1 MRLLILSIN
10 ALLKFRAYTVLNVVG
25 LAVSLACVLTIARYI
40 HQENT
45 VNHCFPD
52 YDRICLVKSI
62 ISNGE
67 CSLGGYRSGLEEDP
81 AVEEFTAYTS
91 VSDLTLVFG
100 KQKVQSRVFS
110 IDSTFFKM
118 FPYKVLMGSNRIRR
132 PGDVV
137 ITRSFWE
144 EVLQGRPVVGGSF
157 TNGQGRKFTIIGV
170 VDDPATKTS
179 WQPQLFMS
187 DEIDA
192 FLLYSPTYALRMVP
206 GYDLKALNQKHGKEV
221 PRNKWAT
228 YQTLRYEYLPLSELY
243 FDADLERDNP
253 MYRFGNPGYISV
265 LTAVAF
271 LMGLI
276 GLLNFVNIYT
286 VIMSRRSREFGIKKV
301 FGAGKAAIFVQIY
314 VENMLLAGFAL
325 LLCWTILEVTRYLF
339 YNELYIPVAS
349 DVRFDLLVSAIVLWG
364 LPLLTTV
371 YPYLKFTRSLPVN
384 SIRAITTSRVS
395 VRSRMVFLGVQYVLT
410 IFIISVSLFFVKQL
424 DYMLHADLGFRTH
437 DIINATMYHNPL
449 GLYKDSKE
457 NLLDEGKRQQIN
469 RELVNR
475 RMAESTLFEYWNRSS
490 NILLDG
496 GRLENFALER
506 AENGF
511 HQALVTSMTRRTMDM
526 YGLQLV
532 EGRLWNDSVD
542 EALSRNSFKVIINE
556 TAKRVLGVKDITR
569 EKLQPE
575 DVHFASSWMPDFF
588 NPPCEI
594 VGVIKDFNV
603 RHLAKAT
610 MPMVIYYDSEIKWG
624 LYAVTAAYRHEDRAR
639 VIRFLSDLYE
649 EATGRTDFEYTLI
662 EDVLAKMYEDDRR
675 VVRIYTLF
683 AGVAILISLLGLLAI
698 ALFDISQRRRE
709 IGLRKVNGA
718 QARDIYPLL
727 LRKYLAV
734 LGVSALVSVPLSW
747 LAITLYLQGFA
758 HKAPLTPGLFVVAVL
773 VTALLSLL
781 TVMWQVHRAAHV
793 NPAEVIK
800 ENDAHPVAAMQTS
813 C

>member
-67 CSLGGYRSGLEEDP
+67 CSLGGYRSGLEDDP

-91 VSDLTLVFG
+91 VSDLMLVFG

-170 VDDPATKTS
+170 VDAPATKTS
-179 WQPQLFMS
+179 WQPQMFMS

-301 FGAGKAAIFVQIY
+301 FVAGKADIFVQIY

-349 DVRFDLLVSAIVLWG
+349 DVRFDLLASAIVLWG
-364 LPLLTTV
+364 LPLLTTI

-603 RHLAKAT
+603 RHLSKAT

-800 ENDAHPVAAMQTS
+800 RE
-813 C
+813 

>member
-67 CSLGGYRSGLEEDP
+67 CSLGGYRSGLEDDP

-91 VSDLTLVFG
+91 VSDLMLVFG

-314 VENMLLAGFAL
+314 VENMLLAGLAL

-349 DVRFDLLVSAIVLWG
+349 DVRFDLLASAIVLWG

-800 ENDAHPVAAMQTS
+800 RE
-813 C
+813 

>member
-10 ALLKFRAYTVLNVVG
+10 ALLKFRAYTALNVVG

-67 CSLGGYRSGLEEDP
+67 CSLGGYRSGLEDDP

-91 VSDLTLVFG
+91 VSDLMLVFG

-170 VDDPATKTS
+170 VDAPATKTS

-349 DVRFDLLVSAIVLWG
+349 DVRFDLLASAIVLWG

-800 ENDAHPVAAMQTS
+800 RE
-813 C
+813 

>member
-67 CSLGGYRSGLEEDP
+67 CSLGGYRSGLEDDP

-91 VSDLTLVFG
+91 VSDLMLVFG

-170 VDDPATKTS
+170 VDAPATKTS

-301 FGAGKAAIFVQIY
+301 FGAGKADIFVQIY
-314 VENMLLAGFAL
+314 VENMLLAGLAL

-349 DVRFDLLVSAIVLWG
+349 DVRFDLLASAIVLWG

-542 EALSRNSFKVIINE
+542 EVLSKNSFKVIINE

-603 RHLAKAT
+603 RHLSKAT

-800 ENDAHPVAAMQTS
+800 RE
-813 C
+813 

>member
-10 ALLKFRAYTVLNVVG
+10 ALLKFRAYTTLNVVG

-67 CSLGGYRSGLEEDP
+67 CSLGGYRSGLEDDP

-100 KQKVQSRVFS
+100 KRQVQSRVFS

-118 FPYKVLMGSNRIRR
+118 FPYKVLIGSNRIRR

-137 ITRSFWE
+137 ITRAFWE

-170 VDDPATKTS
+170 VDNPATKTS

-228 YQTLRYEYLPLSELY
+228 YQTMRYEYLPLSELY

-253 MYRFGNPGYISV
+253 MYRFGNPDYLSV

-271 LMGLI
+271 LVGLI

-301 FGAGKAAIFVQIY
+301 FGAGRADIFVQLY
-314 VENMLLAGFAL
+314 VENMLLAGLAL

-349 DVRFDLLVSAIVLWG
+349 DVRFDLLASAIVLWG

-371 YPYLKFTRSLPVN
+371 YPYLKFTRSLPVT
-384 SIRAITTSRVS
+384 SIRAITSSRVS
-395 VRSRMVFLGVQYVLT
+395 VRSRMVFLSVQYVLT
-410 IFIISVSLFFVKQL
+410 IFIISVSLFFVRQL

-449 GLYKDSKE
+449 GMYKDSKE

-475 RMAESTLFEYWNRSS
+475 RMAESTLFEHWNRSY
-490 NILLDG
+490 NILLNG

-603 RHLAKAT
+603 RHLSKAT
-610 MPMVIYYDSEIKWG
+610 MPMVIYYDSEIERG

-683 AGVAILISLLGLLAI
+683 AAVAILISLLGLLAI

-773 VTALLSLL
+773 ITALLSLL

-793 NPAEVIK
+793 NPAEVVK
-800 ENDAHPVAAMQTS
+800 RE
-813 C
+813 

>member
-67 CSLGGYRSGLEEDP
+67 CSLGGYRSGLEDDP

-91 VSDLTLVFG
+91 VSDLMLVFG

-265 LTAVAF
+265 LKAVAF

-349 DVRFDLLVSAIVLWG
+349 DVRFDLLASAIVLWG

-603 RHLAKAT
+603 RHLSKAT

-624 LYAVTAAYRHEDRAR
+624 LYVVTAAYRHEDRAR

-734 LGVSALVSVPLSW
+734 LGVSALVSVSLSW

-800 ENDAHPVAAMQTS
+800 RE
-813 C
+813 

>member
-67 CSLGGYRSGLEEDP
+67 CSLGGYRSGLEDDP

-91 VSDLTLVFG
+91 VSDLMLVFG

-170 VDDPATKTS
+170 VDAPATKTS
-179 WQPQLFMS
+179 WQPQMFMS

-349 DVRFDLLVSAIVLWG
+349 DVRFDLLASAIVLWG

-649 EATGRTDFEYTLI
+649 EATGRTDFKYTLI

-734 LGVSALVSVPLSW
+734 LGVSAVVSVPLSW

-800 ENDAHPVAAMQTS
+800 RE
-813 C
+813 

>member
-10 ALLKFRAYTVLNVVG
+10 ALLKFRAYTALNVVG

-45 VNHCFPD
+45 VNRCFPD
-52 YDRICLVKSI
+52 YERICLVKRTV
-62 ISNGE
+62 SNGE

-81 AVEEFTAYTS
+81 AVEEFTAYTP

-100 KQKVQSRVFS
+100 KRQVQSRVFS
-110 IDSTFFKM
+110 IDSTFFKL
-118 FPYKVLMGSNRIRR
+118 FPYKVLTGSNRIRR

-137 ITRSFWE
+137 ITRAFWE
-144 EVLQGRPVVGGSF
+144 EVLQGRPVVGAGF

-170 VDDPATKTS
+170 VDDTATKTS

-187 DEIDA
+187 DEIDD
-192 FLLYSPTYALRMVP
+192 FLFYSPCYALHMVP
-206 GYDLKALNQKHGKEV
+206 GYDLKALNRKHGKEV
-221 PRNKWAT
+221 PRDKWAT
-228 YQTLRYEYLPLSELY
+228 YQTMHYEYLPLSELY
-243 FDADLERDNP
+243 FDTDLERDTP
-253 MYRFGNPGYISV
+253 LYRFGNPGYISV

-339 YNELYIPVAS
+339 YNELYIPVVS
-349 DVRFDLLVSAIVLWG
+349 YVRFDLLVSAIVLWV

-437 DIINATMYHNPL
+437 DIINATMYHYSM

-457 NLLDEGKRQQIN
+457 DQLDEGKRQQVN

-475 RMAESTLFEYWNRSS
+475 RMAESTLFEHWNRSET
-490 NILLDG
+490 ILLNG
-496 GRLENFALER
+496 GRVENFALER

-542 EALSRNSFKVIINE
+542 EALSKNSFKVIINE

-575 DVHFASSWMPDFF
+575 STHFASSWMPDFF

-610 MPMVIYYDSEIKWG
+610 MPMVIYYSPEIKRG
-624 LYAVTAAYRHEDRAR
+624 LFAVTAAYRHEDRAR
-639 VIRFLSDLYE
+639 VIDFLSGLYE
-649 EATGRTDFEYTLI
+649 EATGRTDFKYTLI
-662 EDVLAKMYEDDRR
+662 EDVLARMYEDDRR

-683 AGVAILISLLGLLAI
+683 AAVAILVSLLGLLAI

-718 QARDIYPLL
+718 RARDIYPLL

-800 ENDAHPVAAMQTS
+800 RE
-813 C
+813 

>member
-67 CSLGGYRSGLEEDP
+67 CSLGGYRSGLEDDP

-91 VSDLTLVFG
+91 VSDLMLVFG

-170 VDDPATKTS
+170 VDAPATKTS

-349 DVRFDLLVSAIVLWG
+349 DVRFDLLASAIVLWG

-800 ENDAHPVAAMQTS
+800 RE
-813 C
+813 

>member
-91 VSDLTLVFG
+91 VSDLMLVFG

-265 LTAVAF
+265 LTSVAF

-349 DVRFDLLVSAIVLWG
+349 DVRFDLLASAIVLWG

-424 DYMLHADLGFRTH
+424 NYMLHADLGFRTH

-603 RHLAKAT
+603 RHLSKAT

-718 QARDIYPLL
+718 QAHDIYPLL

-793 NPAEVIK
+793 NPAEVVK
-800 ENDAHPVAAMQTS
+800 RE
-813 C
+813 

>member
-1 MRLLILSIN
+1 MPMRLLILSIN
-10 ALLKFRAYTVLNVVG
+10 ALLKFRAYTALNVVG

-45 VNHCFPD
+45 VNRCFPD
-52 YDRICLVKSI
+52 YERICLVKRTV
-62 ISNGE
+62 SNGE

-81 AVEEFTAYTS
+81 AVEEFTAYTP

-100 KQKVQSRVFS
+100 KRQVQSRVFS
-110 IDSTFFKM
+110 IDSTFFKL
-118 FPYKVLMGSNRIRR
+118 FPYKVLTGSNRIRR

-137 ITRSFWE
+137 ITRAFWE
-144 EVLQGRPVVGGSF
+144 EVLQGRPVVGAGF

-170 VDDPATKTS
+170 VDNPATKTS

-187 DEIDA
+187 DEIDD
-192 FLLYSPTYALRMVP
+192 FLLYSPCYALRMVP
-206 GYDLKALNQKHGKEV
+206 GYDLKALNRKHGKEV
-221 PRNKWAT
+221 PRDKWAT
-228 YQTLRYEYLPLSELY
+228 YQTMHYEYLPLSELY
-243 FDADLERDNP
+243 FDTDLERDTP
-253 MYRFGNPGYISV
+253 LYRFGNPGYISV

-339 YNELYIPVAS
+339 YNELYIPVVS
-349 DVRFDLLVSAIVLWG
+349 DVRFDLLVSAIVLWV

-437 DIINATMYHNPL
+437 DIINATMYHYSM

-457 NLLDEGKRQQIN
+457 DQLDEGKRQQVN

-475 RMAESTLFEYWNRSS
+475 RMAESTLFEHWNRSET
-490 NILLDG
+490 ILLNG
-496 GRLENFALER
+496 GRVENFALER

-542 EALSRNSFKVIINE
+542 EALSKNSFKVIINE

-575 DVHFASSWMPDFF
+575 DVHFASSWMPDRY

-610 MPMVIYYDSEIKWG
+610 MPMVIYYSPEIKRG
-624 LYAVTAAYRHEDRAR
+624 LFAVTAAYRHEDRAR
-639 VIRFLSDLYE
+639 VIDFLSGLYE

-662 EDVLAKMYEDDRR
+662 EDILAKMYEDDRR

-718 QARDIYPLL
+718 RARDIYPLL

-800 ENDAHPVAAMQTS
+800 RE
-813 C
+813 